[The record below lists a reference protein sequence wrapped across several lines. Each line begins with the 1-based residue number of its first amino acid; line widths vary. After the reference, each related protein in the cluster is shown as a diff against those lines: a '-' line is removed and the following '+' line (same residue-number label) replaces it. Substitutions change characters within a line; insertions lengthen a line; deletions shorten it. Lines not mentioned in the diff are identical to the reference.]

1 MMAFAA
7 VACMV
12 VHTFQL
18 FLHHNDCFFLFYMQ
32 IINTKL
38 AVMKYSLIST
48 KSMTCNCSDHVIIGS
63 SIVAYAT
70 VACTAPA
77 AAL

>member
-1 MMAFAA
+1 MIVFFVLYAN
-7 VACMV
+7 
-12 VHTFQL
+12 HFQ
-18 FLHHNDCFFLFYMQ
+18 NQ
-32 IINTKL
+32 ILNTKL
-38 AVMKYSLIST
+38 TVMKYSLIST
-48 KSMTCNCSDHVIIGS
+48 KLITCNVIIGS